1 MKIPQLAKKLE
12 IKSCHNTTWEDY
24 YSWIHQKNI
33 LEVLQDKSKLEPE
46 VKKYL
51 EDENDY
57 TEHHLKDTKDIQ
69 KKLFNEIKGR
79 IKLDDETLPYKDHAY
94 EYWTKT
100 TAEGNYSI
108 KLRKKISSNNV
119 EEIWNG
125 DKEKRKLKTEY
136 FGIGDLEVSNNDK
149 YLGYSLD
156 IKGSEYYTIYIREI
170 KSNKIISKEIKET
183 SGAITFSLDDKYIF
197 YSKLDKNHRARKIF
211 RHKIGNFDD
220 NDELI
225 FEEKSEAFTVG
236 IGISSDEK
244 YYFINTS
251 DHNTS
256 EQYYF
261 RSNDKKPNPK
271 LIIKRERGVLYSVS
285 SWEGNFYNHT
295 NKNAEDFKIEISK
308 SLENQSW
315 EEFIP
320 PKDEVLI
327 GGLTFLKN
335 WIIRGETSNALDKL
349 FVKNISTNTE
359 EELIFSDEKVYVPGV
374 TLTQKDR
381 NTNEIYLGY
390 SSPKTPSR
398 VYKYNLSNKSKELI
412 KEQEIPSGHNIDD
425 YIVERVEFKSHDGRL
440 VPLTITRHK
449 KTKIDGSANLLLYGY
464 GSYGN
469 SISPNFSSTR
479 LSLINRDIIWA
490 TAHIRGGMEKGMK
503 WWKEG
508 KLTNKKNTFEDYIFA
523 AKYLIEKNYTSK
535 GKIIGMGGSAGG
547 LLMGAVVNQSPEIFL
562 GIIMA
567 VPFVDSL
574 TTNLDHS
581 LPLTIGEFD
590 EFGNAKENKEHFEYI
605 FSYAPYNNIRKIDY
619 PHILITTSL
628 SDNRVLFDEPTKFT
642 AKLRDYKT
650 DNNLLLLKTEMNA
663 GHGGKSG
670 RDGAIEE
677 IAIDYAFALKI
688 SKKFNIFN
696 LEIKWL
702 VPK

>member
-1 MKIPQLAKKLE
+1 MKLPQLRKKTEL
-12 IKSCHNTTWEDY
+12 KSCHNITWEDN
-24 YSWIHQKNI
+24 YSWIHQNDI
-33 LEVLQDKSKLEPE
+33 LEVLKDKKKLNPE
-46 VKKYL
+46 VESYL
-51 EDENDY
+51 NQENEY
-57 TEHHLKDTKDIQ
+57 TEYHLKDTKIIQ
-69 KKLFNEIKGR
+69 KKLFDEIKGR
-79 IKLDDETLPYKDHAY
+79 IKLDDESLAYRDHTY
-94 EYWTKT
+94 DYWTKT

-108 KLRKKISSNNV
+108 KLRKKIGSQNI

-125 DKEKRKLKTEY
+125 DREKENLKTDY
-136 FGIGDLEVSNNDK
+136 FGLGDLEISNNDK

-156 IKGSEYYTIYIREI
+156 IKGSEYYTIYIRDI
-170 KSNKIISKEIKET
+170 KTNKIVSKEISET
-183 SGAITFSLDDKYIF
+183 SGGITFSLDDKYVF
-197 YSKLDKNHRARKIF
+197 YSKLDQNHRARKIY
-211 RHKIGNFDD
+211 RHKIGDFDD
-220 NDELI
+220 EDELI
-225 FEEKSEAFTVG
+225 FEEKSEAFTVS
-236 IGISSDEK
+236 ISISSDEK

-261 RSNDKKPNPK
+261 NSNEERPLPK
-271 LIIKRERGVLYSVS
+271 LIIKREKGVLYSVN
-285 SWEGNFYNHT
+285 SWNDKFYNHT
-295 NKNAEDFKIEISK
+295 NKNAEDFKIDVCNNLDVLDWK
-308 SLENQSW
+308 P
-315 EEFIP
+315 FIP
-320 PKDEVLI
+320 AKDETLI
-327 GGLTFLKN
+327 GGLTFLN
-335 WIIRGETSNALDKL
+335 DWIIRGETSNALEKL
-349 FVKNISTNTE
+349 FVKNVTTNKE
-359 EELIFSDEKVYVPGV
+359 EELIFSDESVYVPGV
-374 TLTQKDR
+374 TLTQRDR
-381 NTNEIYLGY
+381 NTDEIYLGY

-398 VYKYNLSNKSKELI
+398 VYKYNLSNKSKELV
-412 KEQEIPSGHNIDD
+412 KEQEIPSGHNKDD
-425 YIVERVEFKSHDGRL
+425 YIVERIEFKSHDGRL

-469 SISPNFSSTR
+469 SMSPSFSSTR
-479 LSLINRDIIWA
+479 LSLIDRDIIWA

-508 KLTNKKNTFEDYIFA
+508 KLTNKKNTFEDYIYA

-547 LLMGAVVNQSPEIFL
+547 LLMGAVVNKSPELFL

-581 LPLTIGEFD
+581 LPLTVGEFD
-590 EFGNAKENKEHFEYI
+590 EFGNAKDNKDHFDYI
-605 FSYAPYNNIRKIDY
+605 FSYAPYNNIKKMDY
-619 PHILITTSL
+619 PHMLITTSL

-677 IAIDYAFALKI
+677 IALDYAFALKI
-688 SKKFNIFN
+688 SKKI
-696 LEIKWL
+696 
-702 VPK
+702 

>member
-12 IKSCHNTTWEDY
+12 LKSCHNIEWEDH

-33 LEVLQDKSKLEPE
+33 LEVLKDKSKLDPE
-46 VKKYL
+46 VKEYL
-51 EDENDY
+51 DQENSY
-57 TEHHLKDTKDIQ
+57 AEHHLKDTKTLQ
-69 KKLFNEIKGR
+69 KKLFDEIKGR
-79 IKLDDETLPYKDHAY
+79 IKLDDESLPYRDHTY

-100 TAEGNYSI
+100 TVKGNYSI
-108 KLRKKISSNNV
+108 KLRKKIGKNKI

-125 DKEKRKLKTEY
+125 DKEKEKLKTEY
-136 FGIGDLEVSNNDK
+136 FGVGDLEVSNNDK

-156 IKGSEYYTIYIREI
+156 LKGSEYYTIYIKDIET
-170 KSNKIISKEIKET
+170 NEIISKEITET
-183 SGAITFSLDDKYIF
+183 SGSITFSLDDKYIF
-197 YSKLDKNHRARKIF
+197 YSKLDKNHRARKIY
-211 RHKIGNFDD
+211 RHDIGNY
-220 NDELI
+220 NDEDLLI

-236 IGISSDEK
+236 IGLSSDEK

-261 RSNDKKPNPK
+261 KVDEAKPLPK
-271 LIIKRERGVLYSVS
+271 LIMKRERGVLYSTS
-285 SWEGNFYNHT
+285 SWDGKFYNHT
-295 NKNAEDFKIEISK
+295 NKDAEDFKIDITD
-308 SLENQSW
+308 SLEKQDW
-315 EEFIP
+315 QPFIL
-320 PKDEVLI
+320 PKKEVLI

-335 WIIRGETSNALDKL
+335 WIIRSETSDALDKL
-349 FVKNISTNTE
+349 FVKNIKTNIE
-359 EELIFSDEKVYVPGV
+359 QELIFSDERIYVPGV
-374 TLTQKDR
+374 SLTQR
-381 NTNEIYLGY
+381 NRDTNEVYVGY

-398 VYKYNLSNKSKELI
+398 VYKFNLSNKSKELV
-412 KEQEIPSGHNIDD
+412 KEQEIPSGHKPEN

-464 GSYGN
+464 GSYG
-469 SISPNFSSTR
+469 SSMSPSFSSTR
-479 LSLINRDIIWA
+479 LSLIDRDIIWA

-508 KLTNKKNTFEDYIFA
+508 KLTNKKNTFEDYIHA
-523 AKYLIEKNYTSK
+523 AQYLIEKKYTTK

-547 LLMGAVVNQSPEIFL
+547 LLMGAVVNQSPELFL

-581 LPLTIGEFD
+581 LPLTVGEFD
-590 EFGNAKENKEHFEYI
+590 EFGNAKDNKEHFDYI
-605 FSYAPYNNIRKIDY
+605 FSYAPYNNIKKKDY
-619 PHILITTSL
+619 PHMLITTSL
-628 SDNRVLFDEPTKFT
+628 SDNRVLFDEPAKFT
-642 AKLRDYKT
+642 AKLREYKT

-688 SKKFNIFN
+688 AKKI
-696 LEIKWL
+696 
-702 VPK
+702 